1 MRIAGY
7 QGDLYRARYQ
17 AHHATLLR
25 IAAPYFPGWQAEV
38 DGRAVNV
45 VQVDVA
51 LMGAVVPAGD
61 HELVVRHRSTRF
73 AAGAA
78 ISAVAWLAAIFW
90 LWWGFMAMGLRLRAW
105 SSAKSR

>member
-17 AHHATLLR
+17 ADHANLLR
-25 IAAPYFPGWQAEV
+25 IAVPYFPGWRAEG

-45 VQVDVA
+45 MPVDVA

-61 HELVVRHRSTRF
+61 HELVVRYRSTRF

-90 LWWGFMAMGLRLRAW
+90 LWWGFRRRA
-105 SSAKSR
+105 RPYR